1 MEVFPR
7 SSLVP
12 VRVHRI
18 SRMLVPHVFATD
30 LYIRGTILPRSP
42 PINLGK
48 NCPKNL
54 GNKSRG
60 RVKVNDQVRYVL
72 GMLYIYICVKNKI
85 IFTISLSEQEDI
97 YKRGKFFQKGY

>member
-54 GNKSRG
+54 GNNKSRG

-72 GMLYIYICVKNKI
+72 GMYIYMYIYIC
-85 IFTISLSEQEDI
+85 EE
-97 YKRGKFFQKGY
+97 